1 MQPPTAYDA
10 WKLRAAIFTILSRHP
25 ADMSEM
31 LATRLLGKFA
41 MNRTRVP
48 FAWNGRTLWHPTEEH
63 TLTVHGLSAL
73 YTFMWNN
80 GEWGLARLTKGVCPM
95 DQFIEL

>member
-1 MQPPTAYDA
+1 MG
-10 WKLRAAIFTILSRHP
+10 
-25 ADMSEM
+25 EM

-48 FAWNGRTLWHPTEEH
+48 FAWNGRMLWHPTEEH
-63 TLTVHGLSAL
+63 TLTVHGLNAL

-80 GEWGLARLTKGVCPM
+80 GEWGLARLTKGVCPR
-95 DQFIEL
+95 DRFIEL